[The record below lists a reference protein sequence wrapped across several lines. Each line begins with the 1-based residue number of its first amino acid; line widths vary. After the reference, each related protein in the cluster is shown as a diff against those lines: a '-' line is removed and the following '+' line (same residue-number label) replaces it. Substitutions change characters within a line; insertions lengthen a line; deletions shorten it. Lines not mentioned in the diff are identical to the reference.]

1 LKFEDFKEL
10 LVQSLE
16 IAADNA
22 ESALGKQIAREYKI
36 QLYGPGHSGD
46 ILDVDEAA
54 TLLYINESSFYRIID
69 IAVKQISPRFSTVFV
84 RVSGHKP
91 VPFEKTWDTPKGHGP
106 FKQIMA
112 LIQVLDT

>member
-1 LKFEDFKEL
+1 MKFEEFKEL
-10 LVQSLE
+10 FVQSLD

-22 ESALGKQIAREYKI
+22 ESALGKQIPRVYKI

-46 ILDVDEAA
+46 VLDVDEA
-54 TLLYINESSFYRIID
+54 TSLLFINEASSYRIID
-69 IAVKQISPRFSTVFV
+69 VAVKQISPSFSTIFV

-91 VPFEKTWDTPKGHGP
+91 VPFEQTWDTPKGRGP

-112 LIQVLDT
+112 LIQETDT